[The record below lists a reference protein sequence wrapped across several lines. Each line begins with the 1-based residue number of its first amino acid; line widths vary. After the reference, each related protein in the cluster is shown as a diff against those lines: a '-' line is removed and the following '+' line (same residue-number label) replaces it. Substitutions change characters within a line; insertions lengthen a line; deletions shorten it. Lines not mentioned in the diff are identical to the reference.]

1 MLPRTSPSA
10 AGVDA
15 ERVRSFLRAAREA
28 RLELHSLMLV
38 RRGHVVAEGWWA
50 PYDAS
55 AGALVYSLSKAFT
68 STAVGIAV
76 GEGLLDLDDVVAD
89 TLGPTLP
96 RRAADWVRTA
106 RVRDLLAMATGH
118 EVDPIDAM
126 RATYARGGDPLAAF
140 LATPAQHPPGEVF
153 TYNQGATLTLAAIL
167 ARVTGQP
174 LLDWLRPRLL
184 EPLGIEGA
192 SWTPMPGVV
201 TGSGEALAQGF
212 SGIHVRTEAIAALG
226 ELWRCG
232 GRWGPR
238 QLVPAD
244 YVAQAT
250 RVHVETAD
258 RALTP
263 DWRRGYGFQLWRSR
277 HGYRGDGAFGQLCL
291 VLPEHEAV
299 LAVTAQTERMQGE
312 LDLVW
317 EHLVPALVEGP
328 RTPPTTE
335 PDADAALAADLAALA
350 LPTMPGEF
358 APGDGLLGVDLPVP
372 TPPPL
377 LHRLVSV
384 RIDAGRPG
392 EPGPTL
398 TWRADGQDHRAPI
411 GVGTWARGELPSPWM
426 MHPPVAI
433 CGAADAEQVRL
444 RIAYLAAP
452 HSLTLTATRAGARL
466 AWTTTPLA

>member
-15 ERVRSFLRAAREA
+15 ERIRSFLRAAREA

-50 PYDAS
+50 PYEAS

-372 TPPPL
+372 TPP
-377 LHRLVSV
+377 RRCCTDS
-384 RIDAGRPG
+384 
-392 EPGPTL
+392 
-398 TWRADGQDHRAPI
+398 
-411 GVGTWARGELPSPWM
+411 
-426 MHPPVAI
+426 
-433 CGAADAEQVRL
+433 
-444 RIAYLAAP
+444 
-452 HSLTLTATRAGARL
+452 
-466 AWTTTPLA
+466 